1 MYRIDIGGNLRELLY
16 EPPDVQKPKA
26 KVSAMYL
33 WLINVCVGGAGRA
46 PGTFLEQRY
55 THTGAPALV
64 PFELIQT
71 LQSHNEVSSD
81 LVLLVER
88 RTASAETALSPRTN
102 YQ

>member
-1 MYRIDIGGNLRELLY
+1 MVNQR
-16 EPPDVQKPKA
+16 
-26 KVSAMYL
+26 M
-33 WLINVCVGGAGRA
+33 WGGAGRA

-71 LQSHNEVSSD
+71 LQSYNEVSSD

-88 RTASAETALSPRTN
+88 RTASEETALSPRTN
-102 YQ
+102 YRRNETFSKEDSTPMEF